1 MGWLRR
7 RWTSERGRAPI
18 HASAPAHSAGE
29 VGPAGTVER
38 LIPRQSMAAQMSNVA
53 TPRTPA
59 IGRSKN
65 ARKAPS
71 DLIIEVMKFC
81 SNISPSTRPRIA
93 GAIGKPFSSM
103 IQPSTPMT
111 NITMMP

>member
-1 MGWLRR
+1 MIGGAGGIA
-7 RWTSERGRAPI
+7 ER
-18 HASAPAHSAGE
+18 
-29 VGPAGTVER
+29 VK
-38 LIPRQSMAAQMSNVA
+38 PRQSMVAQTSNVT

-59 IGRSKN
+59 IGRSEK
-65 ARKAPS
+65 ARNAPS

-111 NITMMP
+111 NIMMTP